1 MTQTTADAAAIRMAV
16 ALFFDRVLADPA
28 LERYWIGVEE
38 PRLRRHAL
46 DFILQALGGPAL
58 YDRDIRSAHEPLG
71 IDDAD
76 FDRVAAELMASLR
89 DVGVSAGV
97 VELAGQRVA
106 ELRPV
111 IVTA

>member
-1 MTQTTADAAAIRMAV
+1 MTPTSADAAAIRAAV
-16 ALFFDRVLADPA
+16 ALFFDRVLANPA
-28 LERYWIGVEE
+28 LERYWIGVDE

-46 DFILQALGGPAL
+46 AFILQALGGPAL
-58 YDRDIRSAHEPLG
+58 YDGDMRSAHAPLG

-76 FDRVAAELMASLR
+76 FDRVAAELMASLSE
-89 DVGVSAGV
+89 VGVSAGV
-97 VELAGQRVA
+97 VELAGLRVA